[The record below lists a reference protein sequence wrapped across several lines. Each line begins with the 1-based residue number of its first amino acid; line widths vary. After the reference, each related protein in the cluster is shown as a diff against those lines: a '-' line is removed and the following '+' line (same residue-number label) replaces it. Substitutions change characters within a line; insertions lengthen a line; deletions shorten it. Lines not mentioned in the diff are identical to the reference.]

1 MRSFEKEIAGTQQ
14 WFDSTIFAGSV
25 RLYTACQVVEQCG
38 TIASDYT
45 VAGRPLYDPANPKR
59 VVLMPL
65 VAMPLV
71 AIDLSATTS

>member
-25 RLYTACQVVEQCG
+25 RLYTACQVVEQRG

-45 VAGRPLYDPANPKR
+45 VARKAALRSRESKTSRLD
-59 VVLMPL
+59 
-65 VAMPLV
+65 
-71 AIDLSATTS
+71 ATRSY